1 MTPALR
7 KPQAIKIRAVIR
19 RRRKAKDG
27 VAKLLADTQ
36 EMVGQLVRENR
47 SLRARNA
54 RLMKELERVS
64 AGWDEIK
71 KLARQAPRRPRG

>member
-1 MTPALR
+1 
-7 KPQAIKIRAVIR
+7 VIR
-19 RRRKAKDG
+19 RRRKTKDG

-36 EMVGQLVRENR
+36 DMVGKLVRENR
-47 SLRARNA
+47 TLKARNA
-54 RLMKELERVS
+54 RLMKELDRVS